1 MTGIINDS
9 KEAVLTVR
17 IQGPNGQE
25 TEAEA
30 VIDTGYNGAF
40 SLPLEIITSLGLPAR
55 GTRYVTLGDGST
67 VSLEIYRATVVWDDF
82 PRSVYVMATED
93 VSLIGMSLLYGYRV
107 IMDVIDGGLVTIEQR
122 PQSVAAVDNP

>member
-1 MTGIINDS
+1 MTGMINDS

-25 TEAEA
+25 IEAET

-40 SLPLEIITSLGLPAR
+40 SLPPEIITSPGLPPR

-67 VSLEIYRATVVWDDF
+67 VSLEIYRATVGWDDF

-122 PQSVAAVDNP
+122 PQQVAAVDNP